1 MYNCPCY
8 KTCQTGNPVMPEV
21 TYVLSNSQAA
31 DCNLNQGA
39 DANSP
44 DTCCDSGSKSTPT
57 TKDFKNDEKKGVN
70 QTDNQNLDRIIR
82 KALTEERMCSKLV
95 RRKEKIKNNP
105 DFNPNQDTPMYEGG
119 SWYFWN
125 TTSITVP
132 CGGNSSS
139 SSVHTSR
146 GEVNETESN
155 LDRIINRVINEQT
168 TIR

>member
-105 DFNPNQDTPMYEGG
+105 DFN
-119 SWYFWN
+119 
-125 TTSITVP
+125 
-132 CGGNSSS
+132 SSS

-155 LDRIINRVINEQT
+155 LDRIINRVINEQN